1 MKKRYMVMMMLVM
14 GLMLLGEC
22 PDCHNIICNCPDEPR
37 YEKVETVEPVYAAEE
52 ELTVEEMIIAKCNTY
67 EVDSTLALAISRL
80 ETGNFTSDAYIYGNN
95 VGGISER
102 EVPVGFDTLEEGVE
116 AFVRNLK
123 VNYYN
128 EGLNDVDE
136 IAGKYCP
143 VNERQ
148 WAETVQA
155 LMEEIE
161 EA

>member
-1 MKKRYMVMMMLVM
+1 MKKRYIATMMLVM
-14 GLMLLGEC
+14 GVMLLGEC
-22 PDCHNIICNCPDEPR
+22 PDCHNIICNCRENPV
-37 YEKVETVEPVYAAEE
+37 YEKVEVVEPVYAAEK
-52 ELTVEEMIIAKCNTY
+52 ELTVEEMIIEKCNTY
-67 EVDSTLALAISRL
+67 EIDSTLALAISRL

-95 VGGISER
+95 VGGMSVD

-116 AFVRNLK
+116 AFVNNLK

-143 VNERQ
+143 VNEKQ